1 MDVEGIILVL
11 SCQKHRY
18 TRLINL
24 NLNKHSYNNWKV
36 IKVIGKPF
44 MKKEYELVDDI
55 LFIKCEDSYLHLLK
69 KLALSLKYIYKLF
82 NIKQGVLR
90 CGDDLIFNEN
100 NLIKFL
106 EGEKYDFYG
115 KSPNPDA
122 SLKDK
127 KLLEN
132 LKFKVTYDSF
142 MLDYY
147 LIHAKEL
154 TDSQH
159 GINMTIEELNK
170 YLVRPSNDGPAGVLY
185 YISNHS
191 CNVIINT
198 MEKISYNIFHLD
210 EYTNSYPYI
219 IEDCAVTYIM
229 YRNEIPYT
237 DNQLFYSDYNYDDK
251 VIAIHTN
258 IEKYRKI

>member
-55 LFIKCEDSYLHLLK
+55 LFIRCEDSYLHLLK

-100 NLIKFL
+100 NLI
-106 EGEKYDFYG
+106 
-115 KSPNPDA
+115 NIT
-122 SLKDK
+122 DK
-127 KLLEN
+127 KLKNDKKNGILYTKIGNKYINNEN
-132 LKFKVTYDSF
+132 LVTYN
-142 MLDYY
+142 Y
-147 LIHAKEL
+147 I
-154 TDSQH
+154 
-159 GINMTIEELNK
+159 
-170 YLVRPSNDGPAGVLY
+170 
-185 YISNHS
+185 YISMPRKIEYENIKLIEIKPINNKIKV
-191 CNVIINT
+191 CITYDKVYENPII
-198 MEKISYNIFHLD
+198 EYDIESYNNLSL
-210 EYTNSYPYI
+210 EEKLKKTVSL
-219 IEDCAVTYIM
+219 
-229 YRNEIPYT
+229 IPCT
-237 DNQLFYSDYNYDDK
+237 
-251 VIAIHTN
+251 
-258 IEKYRKI
+258 